1 LFKIIGTNFFYR
13 PFERI
18 YCSLYSLGHG
28 ILNPLSTIET
38 SPNTPKLGCTGY
50 AKGSDSHC
58 IDSLEPSEMAFDTRA
73 HIVLE
78 KARLKGDVFESNEWQ
93 AHIRLRFFGSL

>member
-1 LFKIIGTNFFYR
+1 
-13 PFERI
+13 
-18 YCSLYSLGHG
+18 
-28 ILNPLSTIET
+28 
-38 SPNTPKLGCTGY
+38 
-50 AKGSDSHC
+50 
-58 IDSLEPSEMAFDTRA
+58 MAFDTRA